1 MGSGSVAPWSRSS
14 NGTFLNSKEKLNP
27 GEQRWVPDGTR
38 FYLANPAFQFELK
51 RTGKGD

>member
-1 MGSGSVAPWSRSS
+1 MGSVSVAPWSRSS

-27 GEQRWVPDGTR
+27 GEQRWVLDGTR
-38 FYLANPAFQFELK
+38 FYLANPAYQFELK

>member
-1 MGSGSVAPWSRSS
+1 MELFPIEVQKPADTCTERVTGMIFV
-14 NGTFLNSKEKLNP
+14 
-27 GEQRWVPDGTR
+27 WVPDGTR